1 MVKNS
6 QISIFL
12 KGQLLVQ
19 KKKGGG
25 NHESLSK
32 NIQH

>member
-6 QISIFL
+6 QISIFK

-19 KKKGGG
+19 KKKGGKI
-25 NHESLSK
+25 HESLSK
-32 NIQH
+32 NI